1 MRALV
6 TGAGGF
12 LGRHIVAQLLARG
25 DEVRGIARSEY
36 PALVEQGVEM
46 RRVDIRD
53 REATIAACEG
63 VDVVFHTAAVPG
75 IWGPWELYHGINT
88 VGTEH
93 VLAGCLAHGIRRLV
107 FTSSPSVTFDGEDQ
121 CGVDG
126 SAPYPERWLCHYP
139 HTKALAEQQVL
150 AENGVD
156 GLWTCALRPHLIWG
170 PGDPHLIPRLL
181 ARRRSGRLRRVGDGT
196 NLVDMVYIDNAAT
209 AHLQAAEALG
219 PDGAAAGKAY
229 FLTQGEPV
237 RCWEWI
243 DELLALAGLDP
254 VRESISVPA
263 ARRLGAVC
271 EAVYRTLGIKS
282 EPPMTRFL
290 ALQLGKAHYFDI
302 SAAQRDFGYEV
313 SVSTAE
319 GMRRVG
325 EWLTSVEADK
335 S

>member
-1 MRALV
+1 MKALV

-25 DEVRGIARSEY
+25 DEVRGVARGEY
-36 PALVEQGVEM
+36 PALAEQGVEM
-46 RRVDIRD
+46 LRVDLRD
-53 REATIAACEG
+53 RDATIAACEG
-63 VDVVFHTAAVPG
+63 VEIVYHTAAVPG
-75 IWGPWELYHGINT
+75 IWGSWQHYHSINT

-93 VLAGCLAHGIRRLV
+93 VLAGCRAHGIERLV

-121 CGVDG
+121 EGVDG
-126 SAPYPERWLCHYP
+126 SAPYPDRWLCHYP

-150 AENGVD
+150 AANGTD

-170 PGDPHLIPRLL
+170 PGDPHLIPRLI

-196 NLVDMVYIDNAAT
+196 NLVDMVYVDNAA
-209 AHLQAAEALG
+209 AGHLKAAAALG
-219 PDGAAAGKAY
+219 PDGAASGKAY

-237 RCWEWI
+237 NCWQWI
-243 DELLALAGLDP
+243 DDLLALADLEP
-254 VRESISVPA
+254 VKGSISVA
-263 ARRLGAVC
+263 AAQRIGAVC
-271 EAVYRTLGIKS
+271 EAVFRTLGIQS

-302 SAAQRDFGYEV
+302 SAAQRDFGYEAK
-313 SVSTAE
+313 VSTAE

-325 EWLTSVEADK
+325 EWLSTQNGA
-335 S
+335 

>member
-1 MRALV
+1 MKALV

-12 LGRHIVAQLLARG
+12 LGRHIVAQLLTRG
-25 DEVRGIARSEY
+25 DEVRGVARGEY

-46 RRVDIRD
+46 LRVDLRD

-93 VLAGCLAHGIRRLV
+93 VLAGCRSHGIERLV

-126 SAPYPERWLCHYP
+126 SAPYPSRWLCHYP

-150 AENGVD
+150 AANGSE

-196 NLVDMVYIDNAAT
+196 NLVDMVYVDNAAS
-209 AHLQAAEALG
+209 AHLLAAEALG
-219 PDGAAAGKAY
+219 PDGAASGEAY
-229 FLTQGEPV
+229 FLSQGEPV
-237 RCWEWI
+237 RCWEWV
-243 DELLALAGLDP
+243 DELLALAGLEP
-254 VRESISVPA
+254 VRGTISVSA
-263 ARRLGAVC
+263 AHRIGAVC

-302 SAAQRDFGYEV
+302 SAAGRDFGYEV
-313 SVSTAE
+313 TVSTAE

-325 EWLTSVEADK
+325 EWLASVRPDK